1 MRASS
6 PRLALP
12 CPVAPCMEHATHV
25 HACWQHAVSAMA
37 TLRAQAER
45 MRTFLAFSRCAE
57 GVLCCTDVAA
67 RGLDFPA
74 VTCIVQYDP
83 PGEASECAPRPWHS
97 LLPFTYT
104 PCSCWLAA
112 APSCSMS

>member
-1 MRASS
+1 
-6 PRLALP
+6 
-12 CPVAPCMEHATHV
+12 
-25 HACWQHAVSAMA
+25 MA

-104 PCSCWLAA
+104 PCKCWLAA